1 MKVYSFLLET
11 FKDSSQHSHNLVLF
25 FFLSLHT
32 PLGHLRA
39 FGTVCLNSGKFSFT
53 CKELLLVHFVL
64 LHYSSSL

>member
-39 FGTVCLNSGKFSFT
+39 FGTVCLKISFT